1 MTLPSFISPRG
12 LRHAIGW
19 LLIGS
24 LFAYLD
30 RVVLPGRFR
39 VFGLPYSLP
48 VLLGPALAI
57 YAHYWLLSHEL
68 EHRRYGRY
76 LAGTVAAILL
86 GSVVLVAVSRYPD
99 PGPHSPV
106 MFGKGEVGV
115 SVNVAPNPWLAEFGQ
130 AVANVIIT
138 LIIAAVARYT
148 RRGIKSYYQMQQL
161 RAQQLETELSLLK
174 AQVNQHFLF
183 NTLNNLYGLSLAAPD
198 QMPEALLQ
206 LADLLRYQLDSSRQ
220 ASSTVGS
227 EADYLRNYIGLEKLR
242 LRASMAVDFRAELPH
257 PDHPLAPLLLLP
269 LIENCFKHA
278 VGPAGEGF
286 IRIELVQ
293 TATSLTLRTENSVPA
308 HFRPVPSGVGL
319 PTLRARLAQ
328 FYPGARHQL
337 SVESTPGYYAATLRL
352 EL

>member
-1 MTLPSFISPRG
+1 MTLPAFISPRG

-48 VLLGPALAI
+48 VLLGPVLAI
-57 YAHYWLLSHEL
+57 YTHYWLLSHQL
-68 EHRRYGRY
+68 ERRRYGRY
-76 LAGTVAAILL
+76 LAGTAAAILL
-86 GSVVLVAVSRYPD
+86 GSAVLAAVARYTN

-106 MFGKGEVGV
+106 LFGKDGAGV
-115 SVNVAPNPWLAEFGQ
+115 TVTAPLKPWLAEFGQ
-130 AVANVIIT
+130 AVANVVVV
-138 LIIAAVARYT
+138 LIMAATARYT
-148 RRGIKSYYQMQQL
+148 RRGIRSYYQMQQL
-161 RAQQLETELSLLK
+161 RAQQLETELRLLK

-183 NTLNNLYGLSLAAPD
+183 NTLNNLYGLSLAAPN
-198 QMPEALLQ
+198 QVPEALLQ
-206 LADLLRYQLDSSRQ
+206 LADLMRYQLDSSRQ

-227 EADYLRNYIGLEKLR
+227 EAEYLRNYIGLEKLR
-242 LRASMAVDFRAELPH
+242 LRTGIEVGFRAELPH

-269 LIENCFKHA
+269 LVENCFKHA
-278 VGPAGEGF
+278 VGPGGEGF
-286 IRIELVQ
+286 IRIDLVQ
-293 TATSLTLRTENSVPA
+293 MATSLTLRTENSVPA
-308 HFRPVPSGVGL
+308 HFRPAPSGVGL

-328 FYPGARHQL
+328 FYPGTRHHL
-337 SVESTPGYYAATLRL
+337 RVEATPGHYAATLRL

>member
-1 MTLPSFISPRG
+1 MTLPAFVSPRV
-12 LRHAIGW
+12 LRHVIGW
-19 LLIGS
+19 LLILS
-24 LFAYLD
+24 LFTYLD
-30 RVVLPGRFR
+30 RVVLPGQFR

-68 EHRRYGRY
+68 ERRRYGRY

-86 GSVVLVAVSRYPD
+86 GSVVLTAVARYPH
-99 PGPHSPV
+99 PRPHATV
-106 MFGKGEVGV
+106 VFGKAGVGV
-115 SVNVAPNPWLAEFGQ
+115 MVAAPPMPWLAEFGQ
-130 AVANVIIT
+130 AAANVVVV
-138 LIIAAVARYT
+138 LIMAATARYT
-148 RRGIKSYYQMQQL
+148 RRGIVSYYQMQQL

-198 QMPEALLQ
+198 QVPEALLQ

-220 ASSTVGS
+220 APITVGS
-227 EADYLRNYIGLEKLR
+227 EAEYLRNYIGLEKLR
-242 LRASMAVDFRAELPH
+242 LRAGTEVEFRAELPL
-257 PDHPLAPLLLLP
+257 PAHPLAPLLLLP
-269 LIENCFKHA
+269 LVENCFKHA
-278 VGPAGEGF
+278 VGPGGEGF
-286 IRIELVQ
+286 IRIGLVQ

-308 HFRPVPSGVGL
+308 HFRPAPSGVGL
-319 PTLRARLAQ
+319 PTLRARLAR

-337 SVESTPGYYAATLRL
+337 RVEATPGYYAATLRL